1 MADTPFD
8 RAAFIRA
15 QTRLGSAPL
24 VPEIRLHLADRALEL
39 WQASEDALAEKG
51 LPPPYWA
58 FAWAGGQALAR
69 FVLDHPRV
77 VAGRRVLDLG
87 CGGGLVALA
96 AARAGAGRV
105 TGADID
111 PFARLALDLNAEANR
126 LSVVGLDDALG
137 ASSDWDLILAAD
149 ICYERPTA
157 ERLTAWLGARV
168 AQGAR
173 VLLADPGRA
182 YLPKTGLKALAA
194 YDVPTDLDLEDRTVR
209 HTTVYEMAAPEG

>member
-1 MADTPFD
+1 M
-8 RAAFIRA
+8 
-15 QTRLGSAPL
+15 
-24 VPEIRLHLADRALEL
+24 
-39 WQASEDALAEKG
+39 
-51 LPPPYWA
+51 
-58 FAWAGGQALAR
+58 
-69 FVLDHPRV
+69 